1 MSDINKIKSADRQA
15 QMNKAF
21 KYGSKEGENNNP
33 YKALKPAM
41 KAYNQSYKIGT
52 RLGVK

>member
-1 MSDINKIKSADRQA
+1 MGDISKIKQADRQK

-41 KAYNQSYKIGT
+41 EAYKKSYK
-52 RLGVK
+52 K

>member
-1 MSDINKIKSADRQA
+1 MSNISKIKQADRQR

-33 YKALKPAM
+33 YRTLKPAI
-41 KAYNQSYKIGT
+41 KAYKKSYK
-52 RLGVK
+52 K

>member
-1 MSDINKIKSADRQA
+1 MNDINKIKSADRQR

-33 YKALKPAM
+33 YRALKPAM
-41 KAYNQSYKIGT
+41 KAYKKSYK
-52 RLGVK
+52 K

>member
-1 MSDINKIKSADRQA
+1 MGDIKKIEQADRQA

-41 KAYNQSYKIGT
+41 EAYKKSYK
-52 RLGVK
+52 K